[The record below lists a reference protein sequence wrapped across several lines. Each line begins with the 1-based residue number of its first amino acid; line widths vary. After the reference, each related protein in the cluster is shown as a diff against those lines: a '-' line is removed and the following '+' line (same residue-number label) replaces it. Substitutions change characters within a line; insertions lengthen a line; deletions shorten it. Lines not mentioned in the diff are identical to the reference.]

1 MAKFFRTP
9 WAESGDKEAIP
20 DTIQGDGSVSYAQGE
35 GVDYERAYDD
45 PLAKDVSRK
54 KTNQLRYDMTL
65 ALGEIQQ
72 HGVARWSAD
81 GKPYP
86 LGVLI
91 SHGAGV
97 FQSRKAGNNTT
108 PAAGADWFDITN
120 VLRPTDVLD
129 ALGTSAIKPISQRAV
144 KAAIDALD
152 VDVSVT
158 GNATFSNLTNNIKLD
173 GVGTIGL
180 EIGDVVTIK
189 NSALNSS
196 EFTVEVITDANNVI
210 VNAAHANGT
219 TSKSLKNEAKAG
231 VEVSLL
237 AKWYNASDSLGR
249 GYTFG
254 KTHSTIYTNDTG
266 RGLEIIV
273 NTHPADNILLE
284 IDGKAVA
291 RAKYGRTGADATNSA
306 SATVPRGA
314 TYRAVADYMGIFS
327 ELR

>member
-45 PLAKDVSRK
+45 PLSKDVSRK

-86 LGVLI
+86 MGVLI

-97 FQSRKAGNNTT
+97 FQSRKSGNNTT
-108 PAAGADWFDITN
+108 PVAGADWFDITN
-120 VLRPTDVLD
+120 VLRPADVLD
-129 ALGTSAIKPISQRAV
+129 ALGTSAVKPISQRAV

-158 GNATFSNLTNNIKLD
+158 GNATFSKLTNNIQLD
-173 GVGTIGL
+173 GIGTIGL
-180 EIGDVVTIK
+180 EVGDVVTIK
-189 NSALNSS
+189 NSTLNSS
-196 EFTVEVITDANNVI
+196 EFTVEVITDANNII

-237 AKWYNASDSLGR
+237 AKWYNAPLGLGQAWVITAR
-249 GYTFG
+249 ASNTTYL
-254 KTHSTIYTNDTG
+254 SPANRSIS
-266 RGLEIIV
+266 V
-273 NTHPADNILLE
+273 NITPRSNLATLTVGEVNVATDDYADNQHTTINAIVQGSALYKCHTVDGYILNW
-284 IDGKAVA
+284 
-291 RAKYGRTGADATNSA
+291 R
-306 SATVPRGA
+306 
-314 TYRAVADYMGIFS
+314 